1 MQFETTCPNEHVIRF
16 PLELAG
22 RTGHCPKCSAR
33 FTIPTLNE
41 IRESLGEDMDEETDA
56 AFLEVERKRKE
67 KIKQRTIAK
76 KAKMEEM
83 MRLSSTSNEEKE
95 KNQSDFPAFLE
106 TNSASQPDGK
116 TSEKKE
122 SLFVSTD
129 ENPSEKDADSEDSH
143 EDSGEMIQFMC
154 PNGHIL
160 SAAAEQAGKAGIC
173 PECQAKFLVPD
184 FDDEEE
190 DEKLDKEITTPPL
203 PQEEKFP
210 LKLDLGLEPA
220 DKKESPSVSDSRK
233 VTRSPSGSDAPKTFL
248 YPGIAVKEDGQVDIG
263 LEELSSQIPEAL
275 RMDPM
280 AKVFWGLW
288 NEFGKLRKMEL
299 HTADGKVY
307 FPVEFHESK
316 SLSPIGYFEVQE
328 EKESVT
334 VIIRWDN
341 IVRILIRD

>member
-41 IRESLGEDMDEETDA
+41 IRESLGEDMDEETEA

-67 KIKQRTIAK
+67 KIQQRAAAK

-83 MRLSSTSNEEKE
+83 MRLSASKEAREEKKEVDFSAFTE
-95 KNQSDFPAFLE
+95 KAKEDAPEN
-106 TNSASQPDGK
+106 
-116 TSEKKE
+116 SEKKE
-122 SLFVSTD
+122 PLFAPTQED
-129 ENPSEKDADSEDSH
+129 TDADSEDSH

-160 SAAAEQAGKAGIC
+160 SAAADQAGKAGIC

-184 FDDEEE
+184 FDEDEEE
-190 DEKLDKEITTPPL
+190 GEEKEELAPPAPPTPPK
-203 PQEEKFP
+203 QDDFS
-210 LKLDLGLEPA
+210 LKLDLEL
-220 DKKESPSVSDSRK
+220 DVKKEDVAPSLSDSRK
-233 VTRSPSGSDAPKTFL
+233 ITRSPSGSDAPAAFL

-263 LEELSSQIPEAL
+263 LEEVSSQIPEAL
-275 RMDPM
+275 RVDPM
-280 AKVFWGLW
+280 AKIFWNLW
-288 NEFGKLRKMEL
+288 NEFGKIRKLEL

-316 SLSPIGYFEVQE
+316 SLSSVGYFEIQE
-328 EKESVT
+328 ENET
-334 VIIRWDN
+334 LTAILRWDN
-341 IVRILIRD
+341 IVRILIRN